1 MAPEVCHE
9 GSSEFDRLDVD
20 RDQRF
25 KEGFEGFGSFEG
37 CVKQV
42 LLNAEGRMLTAKVLI
57 SGSGR

>member
-9 GSSEFDRLDVD
+9 GSSGFDRLDVD

-25 KEGFEGFGSFEG
+25 KKGFRSFEG

-42 LLNAEGRMLTAKVLI
+42 LLNAEGRMLTAKSSDLGGADV
-57 SGSGR
+57 S

>member
-1 MAPEVCHE
+1 
-9 GSSEFDRLDVD
+9 LDVD

-42 LLNAEGRMLTAKVLI
+42 LLNAEGRMLTAKSSDLGGADV
-57 SGSGR
+57 S